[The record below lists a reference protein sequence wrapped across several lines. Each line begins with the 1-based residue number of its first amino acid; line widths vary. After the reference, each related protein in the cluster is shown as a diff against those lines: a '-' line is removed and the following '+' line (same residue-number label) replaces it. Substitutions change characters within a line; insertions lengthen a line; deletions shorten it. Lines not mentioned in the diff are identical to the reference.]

1 MYASVLN
8 GLCIQACVRVAIVW
22 NAVSLCEFSSA
33 PSGPDE
39 CVHRCYVKGSWED
52 VRWTRKNLPN
62 DSKNLTMI
70 PAYVS
75 QHVFGSEPSR
85 GDMKRFK
92 ELGMESG
99 PLRGTT
105 LPLYFADFSLSF
117 DYPLQIGSGRVNTP
131 SGHVRLS
138 MKGRRNEKRP
148 TDY

>member
-62 DSKNLTMI
+62 DSKQYHPPLLTSTYRRQGGTRDA
-70 PAYVS
+70 PLTCQSVS
-75 QHVFGSEPSR
+75 KLLLLLLH
-85 GDMKRFK
+85 
-92 ELGMESG
+92 
-99 PLRGTT
+99 
-105 LPLYFADFSLSF
+105 
-117 DYPLQIGSGRVNTP
+117 
-131 SGHVRLS
+131 
-138 MKGRRNEKRP
+138 
-148 TDY
+148 